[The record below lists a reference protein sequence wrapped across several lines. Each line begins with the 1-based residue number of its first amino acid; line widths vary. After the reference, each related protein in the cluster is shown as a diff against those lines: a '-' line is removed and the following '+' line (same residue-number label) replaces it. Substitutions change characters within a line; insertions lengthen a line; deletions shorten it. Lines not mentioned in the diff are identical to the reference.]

1 LAVVA
6 NAPRVVKVFTLTG
19 LDSALSLHST
29 LVEALDA

>member
-1 LAVVA
+1 
-6 NAPRVVKVFTLTG
+6 VVKVFTLTG